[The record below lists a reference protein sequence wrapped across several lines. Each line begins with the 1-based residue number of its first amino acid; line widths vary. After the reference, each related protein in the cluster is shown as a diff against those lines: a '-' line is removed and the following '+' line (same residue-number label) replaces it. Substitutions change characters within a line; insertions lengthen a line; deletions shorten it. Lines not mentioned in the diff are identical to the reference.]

1 MSVPAVEMMLCM
13 HLLALQ
19 SWVQGP
25 TLAVSVAFRR
35 LCRCC
40 HDTRVVHVHIAVCPQ
55 KSAGIPAAAADS
67 VTKSLDADME
77 AERQLAAMVCSI
89 NNKDD
94 CLACGA

>member
-1 MSVPAVEMMLCM
+1 MCTAM
-13 HLLALQ
+13 H
-19 SWVQGP
+19 S
-25 TLAVSVAFRR
+25 
-35 LCRCC
+35 
-40 HDTRVVHVHIAVCPQ
+40 Q
-55 KSAGIPAAAADS
+55 KSAAVSTAAADS